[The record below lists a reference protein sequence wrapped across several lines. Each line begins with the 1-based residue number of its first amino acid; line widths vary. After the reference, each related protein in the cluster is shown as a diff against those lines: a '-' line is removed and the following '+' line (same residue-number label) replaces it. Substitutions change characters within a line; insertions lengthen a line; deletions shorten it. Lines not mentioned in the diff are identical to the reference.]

1 MAAGQINEII
11 GKEAIEKKGWWQAYK
26 WLILRRFSQLS
37 ILGLFMMIPICK
49 LISPALGYENDCAL
63 GWILKGN
70 LASSKLFDTIPMTD
84 PMLFLQMLAS
94 GFGNIAIDA
103 VIGASIIFVFYLLVG
118 GRVFCSWVCPVNIVT
133 DAAFWLRTK
142 LKLRGGTRFSRN
154 IRYWVL
160 GMVLVLSAVTG
171 SLAYELINPVSM
183 LHRGLFFGMSLG
195 WFVIAGIFL
204 FDLFITK
211 RGWCTHICPMGAFY
225 GLVGKFSPLRVRADA
240 RADCDDCAECY
251 TVCPESQILKPVLK
265 GEKTGVAPVILAGEC
280 TNCGRC
286 IDVCGE
292 EVFHFGLRFKT
303 DSEKVKTAIGN
314 KQEVN

>member
-1 MAAGQINEII
+1 MAGQVNEII

-26 WLILRRFSQLS
+26 WLILRRFSQLG
-37 ILGLFMMIPICK
+37 ILVLFMLIPICK
-49 LISPALGYENDCAL
+49 WISPESDCAL
-63 GWILKGN
+63 GWIIKGN
-70 LASSKLFDTIPMTD
+70 LASSKVFNTIPLTD
-84 PMLFLQMLAS
+84 PMLFLQILAS
-94 GFGNIAIDA
+94 GFSKIAMDA
-103 VIGASIIFVFYLLVG
+103 VVGAIIVLVFYLLVG

-160 GMVLVLSAVTG
+160 AMVLVLSAVTG
-171 SLAYELINPVSM
+171 SLAYELVNPVSM

-195 WFVIAGIFL
+195 WFLIAGVFL

-225 GLVGKFSPLRVRADA
+225 GLVGKVSPLRVRADA
-240 RADCDDCAECY
+240 RAACDDCAECY

-265 GEKTGVAPVILAGEC
+265 GEKTGVPPVILAGEC

-286 IDVCGE
+286 IDVCAE
-292 EVFHFGLRFKT
+292 EVFHFGTRFK
-303 DSEKVKTAIGN
+303 SELPKVKTVVGG
-314 KQEVN
+314 KQEVISQ